1 LTTFRISEPGYY
13 KKEILCRDAKM
24 SLYDDKILVT
34 GGLGFIG
41 SHVCVHLLQLNYTV
55 VVIDNFSN
63 ASRDVPDKIFNICG
77 NSVVL
82 YEGDLR
88 DVEFI
93 KNVFVKE
100 NKFFMVIHLASVNIP
115 DESVSYPI
123 MYYDVNVLGCIN
135 LLKVMCDNACKK
147 IIFSSS
153 SKVYGDKTQ
162 CPSNENDETRPETP
176 FAKSKVII
184 EEFLQA
190 QCLADSEWMV
200 AILRV
205 FDSVGSH
212 PSGNLHKRLKSS
224 CAVNFFEQMVK
235 VALDHTLHLAITNN
249 GETKRDYIHVMDTAS
264 SIVELVHAIEEN
276 KITGTQMINIG
287 TGTSFFDL
295 ELVEKFQNST
305 GLSVPH
311 SYDSDIESLERNH
324 SACTKK
330 SISFL
335 NWKASY
341 SLTDMCL
348 DSIPIKYVATQ
359 KYNQHCI
366 DNLRNLCNENLLK
379 CDILS
384 QENNTLGIETI
395 RKAEITAEIFNTIES
410 VGVFYKQ
417 WQYVGNNKS
426 YERFFPIATPA
437 TL

>member
-1 LTTFRISEPGYY
+1 
-13 KKEILCRDAKM
+13 M

-41 SHVCVHLLQLNYTV
+41 SHVCVHLLQLDYTV

-63 ASRDVPDKIFNICG
+63 ASRDVPNRIFNICG

-100 NKFFMVIHLASVNIP
+100 NKFSMVIHLASVNVP
-115 DESVSYPI
+115 DESVSCPM

-135 LLKVMCDNACKK
+135 LLKVMCDNACRK

-153 SKVYGDKTQ
+153 SKVYGEKTQ
-162 CPSNENDETRPETP
+162 CPLNEADETRPDTP
-176 FAKSKVII
+176 FAKCKVII

-190 QCLADSEWMV
+190 QCLADSEWVV

-212 PSGNLHKRLKSS
+212 PSGILHKHLKSS
-224 CAVNFFEQMVK
+224 CSVNFFEKMVK
-235 VALDHTLHLAITNN
+235 VALDNSLHLSVTNS

-264 SIVELVHAIEEN
+264 SMVQVVCAIEEN
-276 KITGTQMINIG
+276 KIQGTQMINIG
-287 TGTSFFDL
+287 TGTSFSDL

-305 GLSVPH
+305 GLIIPH
-311 SYDSDIESLERNH
+311 SCNCDIESFARNH
-324 SACTKK
+324 LACTKK
-330 SISFL
+330 SLSYL

-341 SLTDMCL
+341 SLTDICL
-348 DSIPIKYVATQ
+348 DSIPIKYIATQ

-366 DNLRNLCNENLLK
+366 DNIRNLCNEKLLK
-379 CDILS
+379 CELLS
-384 QENNTLGIETI
+384 LENNTLGIETV
-395 RKAEITAEIFNTIES
+395 RKSEMTAEIFNMIES
-410 VGVFYKQ
+410 LGDFYKQ
-417 WQYVGNNKS
+417 WQYVRNNRS
-426 YERFFPIATPA
+426 YERFFPDPTPA
-437 TL
+437 TLRISHI